1 MKQLLMEKRKSVQA
15 EIRSLKKFQT
25 AARKEK
31 DTAEARRLGE
41 KIETLERSLPR
52 YKVTVQPIQ
61 FSNGVVVDGA
71 LIKAYCKKVPKGS
84 PLTIAFTDFY
94 GLTLMHK
101 SGFISLQNV
110 AHLYEGFE
118 LKKGEVF
125 IDELG
130 ITISST

>member
-61 FSNGVVVDGA
+61 FSNQVMVDGA
-71 LIKAYCKKVPKGS
+71 LVKAYYNKLPANLKRNVTAE
-84 PLTIAFTDFY
+84 LTSE
-94 GLTLMHK
+94 GLTLRHTH
-101 SGFISLQNV
+101 GFIELQNLFTFYQEFIV
-110 AHLYEGFE
+110 PR
-118 LKKGEVF
+118 GEVF
-125 IDELG
+125 LNELG
-130 ITISST
+130 ITIS